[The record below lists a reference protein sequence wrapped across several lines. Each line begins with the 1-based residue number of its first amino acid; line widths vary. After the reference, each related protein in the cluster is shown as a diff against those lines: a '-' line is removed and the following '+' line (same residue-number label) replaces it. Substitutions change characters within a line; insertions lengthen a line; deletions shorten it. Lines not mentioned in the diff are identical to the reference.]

1 MKKNKVIPI
10 KPELRELIDEFLSF
24 EEYYPIFKQFASVV
38 GYHGNDMT
46 KVKKILFM
54 PDEETKEI
62 GFTISGMEEL
72 LLEFQLIKQL
82 TDKEPYKSL
91 LIEYPEAIQNIRLV
105 STKILSGADIGEE
118 DLVLMFDTDVY
129 DKTRERIDAE
139 ADKSSQ

>member
-1 MKKNKVIPI
+1 MKTNKIIPI
-10 KPELRELIDEFLSF
+10 KPKLRKLIDEFLNF

-82 TDKEPYKSL
+82 IDKEPYKSL
-91 LIEYPEAIQNIRLV
+91 LKEYPEAIQNIRLV
-105 STKILSGADIGEE
+105 STKMLHGEDIGEE
-118 DLVLMFDTDVY
+118 DLVLMFDTNVY
-129 DKTRERIDAE
+129 DKTREKIDTE
-139 ADKSSQ
+139 TDKSSQ